1 MVNVRIP
8 HEDQNYC
15 RECQKKCYEK
25 YNVFLVVFKYDEL
38 NWTRLSASL
47 YNTIADY
54 EYAAKCY
61 LKVLKG
67 EE

>member
-1 MVNVRIP
+1 MNM
-8 HEDQNYC
+8 QC
-15 RECQKKCYEK
+15 FEK
-25 YNVFLVVFKYDEL
+25 YNVFLVVFKYDDL
-38 NWTRLSASL
+38 NWSRLSASL

-54 EYAAKCY
+54 EYAARCY